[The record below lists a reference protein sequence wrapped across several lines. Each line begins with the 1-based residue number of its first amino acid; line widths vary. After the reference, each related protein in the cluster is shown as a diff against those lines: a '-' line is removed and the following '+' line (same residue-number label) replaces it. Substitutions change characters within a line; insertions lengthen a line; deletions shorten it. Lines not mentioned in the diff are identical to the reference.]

1 MFHWDII
8 IGCLKD
14 TVETKKKY
22 IIVRKNCMLIN
33 HIMKFTIQVE
43 FWLQQQSSTCLGVQH
58 NV

>member
-14 TVETKKKY
+14 MVVTKKKY

-43 FWLQQQSSTCLGVQH
+43 FWLQQ
-58 NV
+58 